1 MNYINEGKRDILIF
15 PNFKGIE
22 KIQTIRNKY
31 DELANIIPPH
41 ITLAFPFK
49 LPISNEELKEQ
60 LEQILR
66 RHEKIDITCEGISF
80 IKDETINKYY
90 IFLNINEGNKTIKN
104 IHKDIYE
111 KVLKIPKPSNY
122 IPHITLGT
130 VNEIDANIT
139 LNETFE
145 TTIENIIVESIGKNE
160 ESIIEFKIELGKEQ
174 NNEINK
180 FFSN

>member
-1 MNYINEGKRDILIF
+1 MNYINAGKRDILIF
-15 PNFKGIE
+15 PSFKEIE

-41 ITLAFPFK
+41 ITLVFPFD
-49 LPISNEELKEQ
+49 LPISNERLKEQ

-66 RHEKIDITCEGISF
+66 KYEKIDITCEGISF
-80 IKDETINKYY
+80 SKDQRVNKYY
-90 IFLNINEGNKTIKN
+90 IFFNINEGNETIKN

-130 VNEIDANIT
+130 VNKIDTNIT

-160 ESIIEFKIELGKEQ
+160 ESIIEFKIELGGKKKQ
-174 NNEINK
+174 
-180 FFSN
+180 

>member
-66 RHEKIDITCEGISF
+66 R
-80 IKDETINKYY
+80 
-90 IFLNINEGNKTIKN
+90 
-104 IHKDIYE
+104 YE
-111 KVLKIPKPSNY
+111 K
-122 IPHITLGT
+122 
-130 VNEIDANIT
+130 
-139 LNETFE
+139 
-145 TTIENIIVESIGKNE
+145 
-160 ESIIEFKIELGKEQ
+160 
-174 NNEINK
+174 
-180 FFSN
+180 